1 MPISG
6 ERDEREARERAVRE
20 AVRAGDTAAAVAA
33 ALPGNVPSEANSA
46 LAAIALAQVV
56 ERGEAAMDMQ
66 WTIDRQNDAVAATTD
81 STTATDFGG
90 PSLDEMD

>member
-33 ALPGNVPSEANSA
+33 ALPGNVASANSA

-56 ERGEAAMDMQ
+56 ERGEAAMNMQ
-66 WTIDRQNDAVAATTD
+66 WTIDRQDDAVAATTE